1 MFGWAMSILARQL
14 LKYDSDGNKLNR
26 LKTVTLKDI
35 ESTDR
40 ESDMLDKFFPFALK
54 DLDGRFYSQMGAAW
68 FLAEAFNVYPDK
80 IWPLLKSGKNMG
92 VDKKTYSLTLRKIIE
107 SRVPSKEV
115 KELIKE
121 LRLSEADNER

>member
-1 MFGWAMSILARQL
+1 M

-40 ESDMLDKFFPFALK
+40 ESAMLDKFLPFALK

-68 FLAEAFNVYPDK
+68 FLAEAFNVYLIKSGRFLNPVK
-80 IWPLLKSGKNMG
+80 IW
-92 VDKKTYSLTLRKIIE
+92 
-107 SRVPSKEV
+107 
-115 KELIKE
+115 ELIR
-121 LRLSEADNER
+121 RLIL